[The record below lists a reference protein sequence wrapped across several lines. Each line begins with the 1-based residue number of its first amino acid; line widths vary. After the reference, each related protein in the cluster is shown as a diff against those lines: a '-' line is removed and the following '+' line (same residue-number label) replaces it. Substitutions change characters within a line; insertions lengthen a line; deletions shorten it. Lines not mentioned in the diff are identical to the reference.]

1 MKIVG
6 KTNTI
11 SVVSAQGRGK
21 EIGIGVACGAVLLIV
36 VVIAGI
42 GVVINVKKSKNGKF
56 YEKICNLQENFT
68 LF

>member
-11 SVVSAQGRGK
+11 SVVSAQARGN
-21 EIGIGVACGAVLLIV
+21 EIGIGVACGAVLLVV

-42 GVVINVKKSKNGKF
+42 GVVINVKKSKNGKL
-56 YEKICNLQENFT
+56 YEKSM
-68 LF
+68 